1 MQTGGRAEV
10 IYLVFAKKLLIRVSW
25 KDWYFSFFSFWPPP
39 HTLFWSLEI
48 EITQINTAWI
58 ERVECE
64 RLFGG
69 LKGQSGTVS
78 DHICCGGSKGK
89 RTEPWGTPLSLAVT
103 HPASPGQSGVY
114 TSGRD
119 RRRGGDSRAMKLQWP
134 FCPAAQDSQTPQT
147 ERLFLV
153 TYQISCLS
161 QSKLRSPLRVVNIAW
176 SYQCFGNLLLALF
189 LKTFGNQTAML
200 LRNAPHPFQTLR
212 VCQWISLFSHEQRV
226 FPKESLLATVK
237 SPWHPPFFIPHTCCR
252 ICNWLLFNTDEN
264 LWSLHSQTCLS
275 GLRSQVY
282 CHAATARP

>member
-1 MQTGGRAEV
+1 MAELRWF
-10 IYLVFAKKLLIRVSW
+10 ISSLQKNSSLGFLERIDIFLSFRFAPLTS
-25 KDWYFSFFSFWPPP
+25 P
-39 HTLFWSLEI
+39 HTRFWSLEI

-189 LKTFGNQTAML
+189 LKTLRQPKPFGNQTAML
-200 LRNAPHPFQTLR
+200 LRKASSSSLSNPPCLSMDLTLLA
-212 VCQWISLFSHEQRV
+212 WAKSFSQRV
-226 FPKESLLATVK
+226 PSRNREIPLT
-237 SPWHPPFFIPHTCCR
+237 SPFLHPTYV
-252 ICNWLLFNTDEN
+252 
-264 LWSLHSQTCLS
+264 LS
-275 GLRSQVY
+275 HL
-282 CHAATARP
+282 